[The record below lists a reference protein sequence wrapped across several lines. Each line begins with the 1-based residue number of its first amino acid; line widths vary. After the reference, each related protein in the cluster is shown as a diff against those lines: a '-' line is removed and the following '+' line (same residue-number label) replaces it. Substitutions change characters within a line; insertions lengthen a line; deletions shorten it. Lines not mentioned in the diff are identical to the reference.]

1 MGLGF
6 HTRHVLYSSRLNST
20 TFASHGIAAAAA
32 ASAVHHEYSLH
43 KGVSS
48 RDRTVLEKLTSE
60 VNTN

>member
-20 TFASHGIAAAAA
+20 TFASHGAAAAA
-32 ASAVHHEYSLH
+32 ASAVHHKYSLH

-48 RDRTVLEKLTSE
+48 RDRTVLEKLSSE